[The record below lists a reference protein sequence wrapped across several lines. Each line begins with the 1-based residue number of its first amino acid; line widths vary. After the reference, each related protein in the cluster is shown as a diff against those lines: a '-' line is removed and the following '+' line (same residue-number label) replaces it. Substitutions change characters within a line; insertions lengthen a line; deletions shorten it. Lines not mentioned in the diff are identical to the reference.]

1 MMNDTQERKQKP
13 EHDSIVL
20 TCNLNRWGLW
30 TLRLNSNGMPHYYF
44 PILSEEEFP
53 WMSADDNLEKHFWT
67 DQCLKCSIN

>member
-20 TCNLNRWGLW
+20 TCNLNRCGLR

-44 PILSEEEFP
+44 PILSKGEF
-53 WMSADDNLEKHFWT
+53 S
-67 DQCLKCSIN
+67 

>member
-13 EHDSIVL
+13 EHDSMVL
-20 TCNLNRWGLW
+20 TCNLNRCGLW
-30 TLRLNSNGMPHYYF
+30 TLRLNSNGMPSYYF

-67 DQCLKCSIN
+67 DQCLKCSIS